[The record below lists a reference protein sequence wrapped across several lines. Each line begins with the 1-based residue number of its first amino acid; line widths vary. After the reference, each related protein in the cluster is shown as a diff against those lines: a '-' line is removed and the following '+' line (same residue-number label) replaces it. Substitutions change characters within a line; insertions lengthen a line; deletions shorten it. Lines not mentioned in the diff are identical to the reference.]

1 MFGKILEFLD
11 KILTWFEEWTLFA
24 SVMTALLALFVN
36 VVLRYV
42 FNYTLAWSEELVR
55 EVIIYTTF
63 IGCSAAI
70 KNRSMIRIDASVQL
84 LPKMKVPL
92 TFFSNIVT
100 MIFSG
105 MMIYYG
111 WKMAPHAGANPPENH
126 YPADSPRLSIC
137 HFAADGGND
146 AHSYHPGDVPGCIS
160 KLKTQ
165 AAGIAYMETSHVII
179 MLILLG
185 CMATYIPVFMCL
197 FFTAVLGFMLFT
209 DLPLL
214 LLAQSLFRSMDKFA
228 LVVVLFFILCG
239 NIMTAGSIV
248 EKLIKVANSLVSW
261 LPGGLGMAG
270 VLACGLF
277 GAISGS
283 TVATVV
289 ALGGFMIP
297 ALLEN
302 GYDEKYT
309 LGLMTTSPNLGV
321 IIPPSIGMIL
331 YSMVSNVS
339 LEGLFLTGFLPGVLI
354 MAGVCIYTY
363 FFYRNDKTLVRMPVP
378 SGKELLMVLKEGFWS
393 LMLPV
398 IIFGGIFSGFFTANE
413 AAVVACVY
421 AFVVELC
428 IHRSMKFNQVKS
440 ITVSSA
446 VTSATLLIIVA
457 GATCFGRLLTLEDIP
472 GKITETVLSTISSP
486 VVFLLALN
494 GLLLVVG
501 MFMDIISATMI
512 LGPVF
517 LPMLDAFNV
526 DWMHFGLILTVNLA
540 IGYCTPPMGV
550 SLYIT
555 GAIAN
560 RDLIFVS
567 KAVLPFIL
575 IQLCILLFI
584 TYFPEAVLWLPRMMG
599 YAG

>member
-1 MFGKILEFLD
+1 
-11 KILTWFEEWTLFA
+11 
-24 SVMTALLALFVN
+24 
-36 VVLRYV
+36 
-42 FNYTLAWSEELVR
+42 
-55 EVIIYTTF
+55 
-63 IGCSAAI
+63 
-70 KNRSMIRIDASVQL
+70 
-84 LPKMKVPL
+84 
-92 TFFSNIVT
+92 
-100 MIFSG
+100 
-105 MMIYYG
+105 
-111 WKMAPHAGANPPENH
+111 
-126 YPADSPRLSIC
+126 
-137 HFAADGGND
+137 
-146 AHSYHPGDVPGCIS
+146 
-160 KLKTQ
+160 
-165 AAGIAYMETSHVII
+165 METSHVVI

-197 FFTAVLGFMLFT
+197 FFTAVLGFILFT

-214 LLAQSLFRSMDKFA
+214 LLAQSLFRSMDNFA

-248 EKLIKVANSLVSW
+248 EKLIRVANSLVSW

-297 ALLEN
+297 ALIDN
-302 GYDEKYT
+302 GYPPKYT

-331 YSMVSNVS
+331 YSMISNVS
-339 LEGLFLTGFLPGVLI
+339 LEGLFLTGFLPGVMI
-354 MAGVCIYTY
+354 MFGVCLYSYLI
-363 FFYRNDKTLVRMPVP
+363 FRRKKEIVRKPIP
-378 SGKELLMVLKEGFWS
+378 STRDLLRVLKDGFWS

-398 IIFGGIFSGFFTANE
+398 IIFGGIFSGAFTANE

-421 AFVVELC
+421 AFFVELV
-428 IHRSMKFNQVKS
+428 IHRTVKLKDVKK

-472 GKITETVLSTISSP
+472 GKITEAVLAAIDSP
-486 VVFLLALN
+486 VMFLLAMN
-494 GLLLVVG
+494 ILLLIIG

-517 LPMLDAFNV
+517 LPMLDAFNIN
-526 DWMHFGLILTVNLA
+526 WMHFGLILTVNLA

-555 GAIAN
+555 GSISN
-560 RDLIFVS
+560 KDLIYVS
-567 KAVLPFIL
+567 KAVVPFIA
-575 IQLCILLFI
+575 IQIAVLFFI
-584 TYFPEAVLWLPRMMG
+584 TYFPNAVLWLPQLMG
-599 YAG
+599 FME

>member
-1 MFGKILEFLD
+1 MEISHFVIL
-11 KILTWFEEWTLFA
+11 A
-24 SVMTALLALFVN
+24 
-36 VVLRYV
+36 
-42 FNYTLAWSEELVR
+42 
-55 EVIIYTTF
+55 
-63 IGCSAAI
+63 
-70 KNRSMIRIDASVQL
+70 
-84 LPKMKVPL
+84 
-92 TFFSNIVT
+92 
-100 MIFSG
+100 
-105 MMIYYG
+105 
-111 WKMAPHAGANPPENH
+111 
-126 YPADSPRLSIC
+126 
-137 HFAADGGND
+137 
-146 AHSYHPGDVPGCIS
+146 
-160 KLKTQ
+160 
-165 AAGIAYMETSHVII
+165 
-179 MLILLG
+179 ILLG

-197 FFTAVLGFMLFT
+197 FFTSVLGFLLFT

-214 LLAQSLFRSMDKFA
+214 LLAQTIFRSMDNFA

-248 EKLIKVANSLVSW
+248 EKLIKVANVLVSW

-302 GYDEKYT
+302 GYPEKYT

-331 YSMVSNVS
+331 YSMISNVS
-339 LEGLFLTGFLPGVLI
+339 LEGLFLTGFVPGVLI
-354 MAGVCIYTY
+354 MFATCLYSFL
-363 FFYRNDKTLVRMPVP
+363 FFRKKTEIVRMPVP
-378 SGKELLMVLKEGFWS
+378 SLKETAAVIKEGFWS

-398 IIFGGIFSGFFTANE
+398 IIFGGIFSGAFTANE

-421 AFVVELC
+421 ALIVELL
-428 IHRSMKFNQVKS
+428 IHRSIKFSDVKK
-440 ITVSSA
+440 ITVNSA

-472 GKITETVLSTISSP
+472 GAITETVLSAIQSP
-486 VVFLLALN
+486 VIFLLAMN
-494 GLLLVVG
+494 VLLLFVG

-517 LPMLDAFNV
+517 LPMLDAFGIN
-526 DWMHFGLILTVNLA
+526 WMHFGLIMTVNLA

-560 RDLIFVS
+560 RDIIYVS
-567 KAVLPFIL
+567 KAVVPFIAIQIGVLL
-575 IQLCILLFI
+575 IM
-584 TYFPEAVLWLPRMMG
+584 TYMPGLVLWLPKLMG
-599 YAG
+599 FVH

>member
-1 MFGKILEFLD
+1 MELSDIIIL
-11 KILTWFEEWTLFA
+11 
-24 SVMTALLALFVN
+24 
-36 VVLRYV
+36 
-42 FNYTLAWSEELVR
+42 
-55 EVIIYTTF
+55 
-63 IGCSAAI
+63 
-70 KNRSMIRIDASVQL
+70 
-84 LPKMKVPL
+84 
-92 TFFSNIVT
+92 
-100 MIFSG
+100 
-105 MMIYYG
+105 
-111 WKMAPHAGANPPENH
+111 
-126 YPADSPRLSIC
+126 
-137 HFAADGGND
+137 
-146 AHSYHPGDVPGCIS
+146 
-160 KLKTQ
+160 
-165 AAGIAYMETSHVII
+165 
-179 MLILLG
+179 LILLG

-197 FFTAVLGFMLFT
+197 FFTAVLGFLFFT
-209 DLPLL
+209 DFPLL
-214 LLAQSLFRSMDKFA
+214 LLFQSIFRSMDNFA

-248 EKLIKVANSLVSW
+248 EKLIKVANALVSW

-297 ALLEN
+297 ALLDN
-302 GYDEKYT
+302 GYPEKYT

-331 YSMVSNVS
+331 YSMISNVS
-339 LEGLFLTGFLPGVLI
+339 LEGLFLTGFIPGVLI
-354 MAGVCIYTY
+354 MLLVCLYSY
-363 FFYRNDKTLVRMPVP
+363 FFFRNKKEIVRKPIPSFRETLAVC
-378 SGKELLMVLKEGFWS
+378 KEGFWS

-398 IIFGGIFSGFFTANE
+398 IIFGGIFSGAFTANE

-421 AFVVELC
+421 AFIVELL
-428 IHRSMKFNQVKS
+428 IHRSMKFSQVKQ
-440 ITVSSA
+440 ITVNSA

-472 GKITETVLSTISSP
+472 GRITETVLSAITSP
-486 VVFLLALN
+486 AVFLLAMN
-494 GLLLVVG
+494 ALLLVVG

-517 LPMLDAFNV
+517 LPMLDAFNIS
-526 DWMHFGLILTVNLA
+526 WMHFGLIMTVNLA

-560 RDLIFVS
+560 RDLIYVS
-567 KAVLPFIL
+567 KAVLPFIA
-575 IQLCILLFI
+575 IQIMVLLFM
-584 TYFPEAVLWLPRMMG
+584 TFFPDVVLWLPQLMG
-599 YAG
+599 FI

>member
-1 MFGKILEFLD
+1 
-11 KILTWFEEWTLFA
+11 
-24 SVMTALLALFVN
+24 
-36 VVLRYV
+36 
-42 FNYTLAWSEELVR
+42 
-55 EVIIYTTF
+55 
-63 IGCSAAI
+63 
-70 KNRSMIRIDASVQL
+70 
-84 LPKMKVPL
+84 
-92 TFFSNIVT
+92 
-100 MIFSG
+100 
-105 MMIYYG
+105 
-111 WKMAPHAGANPPENH
+111 
-126 YPADSPRLSIC
+126 
-137 HFAADGGND
+137 
-146 AHSYHPGDVPGCIS
+146 
-160 KLKTQ
+160 
-165 AAGIAYMETSHVII
+165 METSHIVIL
-179 MLILLG
+179 LILLG

-197 FFTAVLGFMLFT
+197 FFTAVLGFLLFT

-214 LLAQSLFRSMDKFA
+214 LLIQTLLRSMDNFA

-248 EKLIKVANSLVSW
+248 DKLIKVANALVSW

-270 VLACGLF
+270 VIACGLF

-297 ALLEN
+297 ALLDN
-302 GYDEKYT
+302 GYPEKYT

-331 YSMVSNVS
+331 YSMISNVS

-354 MAGVCIYTY
+354 IMGVCLYS
-363 FFYRNDKTLVRMPVP
+363 FFIFRKKEDMVRLPVP
-378 SGKELLMVLKEGFWS
+378 SFIEVLKVFKEGFWS

-398 IIFGGIFSGFFTANE
+398 IIFGGIFSGAFTANE

-421 AFVVELC
+421 AFVVELF
-428 IHRSMKFNQVKS
+428 IHRSIKLSEVKK

-457 GATCFGRLLTLEDIP
+457 GASCFGRLLTLEDIP
-472 GKITETVLSTISSP
+472 GSITEAVLSTISSP
-486 VVFLLALN
+486 VVFLLAMN
-494 GLLLVVG
+494 CLLLVVG

-517 LPMLDAFNV
+517 LPMLEAFNIN
-526 DWMHFGLILTVNLA
+526 WMHFGLIMTVNLA

-560 RDLIFVS
+560 RDIIYVS
-567 KAVLPFIL
+567 KAVVPFIV
-575 IQLCILLFI
+575 IQLAVLFLM
-584 TYFPEAVLWLPRMMG
+584 TYFPEAVLWLPGIMG
-599 YAG
+599 FTD

>member
-1 MFGKILEFLD
+1 MEFSHL
-11 KILTWFEEWTLFA
+11 
-24 SVMTALLALFVN
+24 
-36 VVLRYV
+36 
-42 FNYTLAWSEELVR
+42 
-55 EVIIYTTF
+55 VII
-63 IGCSAAI
+63 
-70 KNRSMIRIDASVQL
+70 
-84 LPKMKVPL
+84 
-92 TFFSNIVT
+92 
-100 MIFSG
+100 
-105 MMIYYG
+105 
-111 WKMAPHAGANPPENH
+111 
-126 YPADSPRLSIC
+126 
-137 HFAADGGND
+137 
-146 AHSYHPGDVPGCIS
+146 
-160 KLKTQ
+160 
-165 AAGIAYMETSHVII
+165 
-179 MLILLG
+179 LILLG

-197 FFTAVLGFMLFT
+197 FFTAVLGFVFFT
-209 DLPLL
+209 DLPVL
-214 LLAQSLFRSMDKFA
+214 LLAQSLFRSMDNFA

-248 EKLIKVANSLVSW
+248 EKLIKVANALVSW

-297 ALLEN
+297 ALMDN
-302 GYDEKYT
+302 GYPQKYT

-331 YSMVSNVS
+331 YSMISNVS

-354 MAGVCIYTY
+354 MLGVCLYSY
-363 FFYRNDKTLVRMPVP
+363 FFFRNKTEIVRLPVP
-378 SGKELLMVLKEGFWS
+378 KPMEVLAVLKEGFWA

-398 IIFGGIFSGFFTANE
+398 IIFGGIFSGAFTANE

-421 AFVVELC
+421 AFIVELF
-428 IHRSMKFNQVKS
+428 IHKSIKFSAVKK

-457 GATCFGRLLTLEDIP
+457 GATCFGRLLSLEDIP
-472 GKITETVLSTISSP
+472 GKITEAVLSAIQSP
-486 VVFLLALN
+486 FMFLLAMN
-494 GLLLVVG
+494 IVLLFVG

-517 LPMLDAFNV
+517 LPMLDAFGV
-526 DWMHFGLILTVNLA
+526 SWMHFGLIMTVNLA

-555 GAIAN
+555 GAISN
-560 RDLIFVS
+560 KDIIYVS
-567 KAVLPFIL
+567 KAVIPFL
-575 IQLCILLFI
+575 VIQVAVLALI
-584 TYFPEAVLWLPRMMG
+584 TYLPELVLWLPRLMG
-599 YAG
+599 YLG

>member
-1 MFGKILEFLD
+1 M
-11 KILTWFEEWTLFA
+11 
-24 SVMTALLALFVN
+24 
-36 VVLRYV
+36 
-42 FNYTLAWSEELVR
+42 ELSHL
-55 EVIIYTTF
+55 II
-63 IGCSAAI
+63 
-70 KNRSMIRIDASVQL
+70 V
-84 LPKMKVPL
+84 
-92 TFFSNIVT
+92 
-100 MIFSG
+100 
-105 MMIYYG
+105 
-111 WKMAPHAGANPPENH
+111 
-126 YPADSPRLSIC
+126 
-137 HFAADGGND
+137 
-146 AHSYHPGDVPGCIS
+146 
-160 KLKTQ
+160 
-165 AAGIAYMETSHVII
+165 
-179 MLILLG
+179 LILLG

-197 FFTAVLGFMLFT
+197 FFTAVLGFVFFT
-209 DLPLL
+209 DLPIL
-214 LLAQSLFRSMDKFA
+214 LLAQSLYRSLDNFA

-248 EKLIKVANSLVSW
+248 EKLIKVANALVSW

-297 ALLEN
+297 ALIKN
-302 GYDEKYT
+302 GYPEKYT

-331 YSMVSNVS
+331 YSMISNVS

-354 MAGVCIYTY
+354 MLGVCLYSY
-363 FFYRNDKTLVRMPVP
+363 FFFRKKTEIVRMPVP
-378 SGKELLMVLKEGFWS
+378 SPMEVLAVLKDGFWS

-398 IIFGGIFSGFFTANE
+398 IIFGGIFSGAFTANE

-421 AFVVELC
+421 AFVVELF
-428 IHRSMKFNQVKS
+428 IHKSIKLMDVKK

-472 GKITETVLSTISSP
+472 GKITEAVLSAIQSP
-486 VVFLLALN
+486 VVFLMAMN
-494 GLLLVVG
+494 ILLLFVG

-517 LPMLDAFNV
+517 LPMLDAFGIS
-526 DWMHFGLILTVNLA
+526 WMHFGLIMTVNLA

-555 GAIAN
+555 GAISN
-560 RDLIFVS
+560 RDIIYVS
-567 KAVLPFIL
+567 KAVIPFL
-575 IQLCILLFI
+575 IIQGAVLMLI
-584 TYFPEAVLWLPRMMG
+584 TYLPEFVLWLPRLMG
-599 YAG
+599 YLE

>member
-1 MFGKILEFLD
+1 M
-11 KILTWFEEWTLFA
+11 
-24 SVMTALLALFVN
+24 
-36 VVLRYV
+36 
-42 FNYTLAWSEELVR
+42 ELSHL
-55 EVIIYTTF
+55 II
-63 IGCSAAI
+63 
-70 KNRSMIRIDASVQL
+70 V
-84 LPKMKVPL
+84 
-92 TFFSNIVT
+92 
-100 MIFSG
+100 
-105 MMIYYG
+105 
-111 WKMAPHAGANPPENH
+111 
-126 YPADSPRLSIC
+126 
-137 HFAADGGND
+137 
-146 AHSYHPGDVPGCIS
+146 
-160 KLKTQ
+160 
-165 AAGIAYMETSHVII
+165 
-179 MLILLG
+179 LILLG

-197 FFTAVLGFMLFT
+197 FFTAVLGFVFFT
-209 DLPLL
+209 DLPVL
-214 LLAQSLFRSMDKFA
+214 LLAQSLFRSMDNFA

-248 EKLIKVANSLVSW
+248 EKLIKVANALVSW

-297 ALLEN
+297 ALMDN
-302 GYDEKYT
+302 GYPQKYT

-331 YSMVSNVS
+331 YSMISNVS

-354 MAGVCIYTY
+354 MLGVCLYSY
-363 FFYRNDKTLVRMPVP
+363 LFFRKKTEIVRMPVP
-378 SGKELLMVLKEGFWS
+378 KPMEVLAVLKEGFWS

-398 IIFGGIFSGFFTANE
+398 IIFGGIFSGAFTANE

-421 AFVVELC
+421 AFIVELF
-428 IHRSMKFNQVKS
+428 IHRSIKFMNVKK

-457 GATCFGRLLTLEDIP
+457 GATCFGRLLSLEDIP
-472 GKITETVLSTISSP
+472 GKVTEAVLSAIQSP
-486 VVFLLALN
+486 FMFLLAMN
-494 GLLLVVG
+494 ILLLFVG

-517 LPMLDAFNV
+517 LPMLDAFGV
-526 DWMHFGLILTVNLA
+526 SWMHFGLIMTVNLA

-555 GAIAN
+555 GAISN
-560 RDLIFVS
+560 KDIIYVS
-567 KAVLPFIL
+567 KAVIPFIL
-575 IQLCILLFI
+575 IQIAVLALI
-584 TYFPEAVLWLPRMMG
+584 TYLPDVILWLPRIMG
-599 YAG
+599 YLE